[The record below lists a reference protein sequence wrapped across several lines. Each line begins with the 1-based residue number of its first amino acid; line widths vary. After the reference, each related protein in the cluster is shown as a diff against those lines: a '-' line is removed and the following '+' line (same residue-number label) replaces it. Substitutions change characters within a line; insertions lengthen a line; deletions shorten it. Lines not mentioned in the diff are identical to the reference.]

1 MTDLHRKKRASF
13 AGRKP
18 VFDAIASPV
27 NICVFL
33 LCPPRSKGAFHLI
46 RSLSAGE
53 IPSLLWES
61 PSFCLLALA
70 SWHLQVL
77 GLRA

>member
-1 MTDLHRKKRASF
+1 MTDLHRKKTGPIPRM
-13 AGRKP
+13 RP
-18 VFDAIASPV
+18 VRDAIASSV
-27 NICVFL
+27 NICVF
-33 LCPPRSKGAFHLI
+33 PIVPASQQRRFPLI
-46 RSLSAGE
+46 RSLCAGE